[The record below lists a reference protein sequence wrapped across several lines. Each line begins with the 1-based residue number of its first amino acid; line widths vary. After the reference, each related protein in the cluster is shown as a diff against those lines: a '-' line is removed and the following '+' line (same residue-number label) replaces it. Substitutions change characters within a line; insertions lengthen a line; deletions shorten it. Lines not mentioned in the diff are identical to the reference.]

1 MNRKD
6 LASENCYKGFQ
17 HLKEQYQNTE
27 IQNVEVS
34 LGEEDKVI
42 RVWVART
49 FLWLDD
55 GGTLAGLESLESA
68 S

>member
-6 LASENCYKGFQ
+6 LASENHYKGFQ
-17 HLKEQYQNTE
+17 HLKEQYQNAA
-27 IQNVEVS
+27 IQNAGVS

-42 RVWVART
+42 RVWVTRA

-55 GGTLAGLESLESA
+55 GGNPCWS
-68 S
+68 